1 MHRRDKI
8 VSSLPISRFRYHLDG
23 SLEVLMKAKLL
34 VLGMLLTAFPLF
46 AHHGGTSLY
55 DISKQITVDATVT
68 EFVWT
73 NPHVEIGL
81 DAKDDKGN
89 VAHWLLEA
97 SSPPVMVSRGWTRKI
112 LQPGDVVKVT
122 FNPAQRG
129 ASVGRLIKLIKADGT
144 ELTRVAAQ

>member
-1 MHRRDKI
+1 
-8 VSSLPISRFRYHLDG
+8 
-23 SLEVLMKAKLL
+23 MKGKLL
-34 VLGMLLTAFPLF
+34 VLAVILTAIPMF

-89 VAHWLLEA
+89 VVHWLLES
-97 SSPPVMVSRGWTRKI
+97 SSPPVLVSRGWSRKS
-112 LQPGDVVKVT
+112 LQAGDVIKVT

-129 ASVGRLIKLIKADGT
+129 AGVGRLIKLVKADGT
-144 ELTRVAAQ
+144 ELTRVGAQ

>member
-1 MHRRDKI
+1 
-8 VSSLPISRFRYHLDG
+8 
-23 SLEVLMKAKLL
+23 MKGKALA
-34 VLGMLLTAFPLF
+34 LGLLLTALPLF

-55 DISKQITVDATVT
+55 DVSKQITVDATVT

-89 VAHWLLEA
+89 VKHWLLEA
-97 SSPPVMVSRGWTRKI
+97 SSPPVMVSRGWNRKI

>member
-1 MHRRDKI
+1 MRDNI
-8 VSSLPISRFRYHLDG
+8 VLSLPMPRFRYHLNG
-23 SLEVLMKAKLL
+23 SLEVLMKGKLL

-55 DISKQITVDATVT
+55 DISKQITVDATIT

-97 SSPPVMVSRGWTRKI
+97 SSPPVMVSRGWNRKI

-129 ASVGRLIKLIKADGT
+129 ASVGRLIKLVKADGT

>member
-1 MHRRDKI
+1 
-8 VSSLPISRFRYHLDG
+8 
-23 SLEVLMKAKLL
+23 MKGKLL
-34 VLGMLLTAFPLF
+34 VLCVLLSAIPLF

-97 SSPPVMVSRGWTRKI
+97 SSPPVMVSRGWNHKI

-129 ASVGRLIKLIKADGT
+129 ANVGRLIKLVKADGT
-144 ELTRVAAQ
+144 ELTRVGAQ

>member
-1 MHRRDKI
+1 MLRRNRI
-8 VSSLPISRFRYHLDG
+8 ALSLRTHWFHYRLRNYWRLPMKG
-23 SLEVLMKAKLL
+23 KVLARG
-34 VLGMLLTAFPLF
+34 VLLTALPLF

-89 VAHWLLEA
+89 VKHWLLEA
-97 SSPPVMVSRGWTRKI
+97 SSPPVMVSRGWNRKS
-112 LQPGDVVKVT
+112 LEVGNVVKVT
-122 FNPAQRG
+122 FNPSQKG
-129 ASVGRLIKLIKADGT
+129 TSVGRLIKVIKA
-144 ELTRVAAQ
+144 